1 MCFALLVMLCYLVF
15 VAPIG
20 LCGFTKLNF
29 QAGYAAYGGYS
40 NYGQPQVA
48 TSAPQGTAYGAYP
61 PTYQVEVLGSSSFI
75 DNGCQIFFIS

>member
-1 MCFALLVMLCYLVF
+1 MLCF
-15 VAPIG
+15 IG
-20 LCGFTKLNF
+20 YVVLFSVCCSYMFMWFHKTQNF